1 MAIANIEI
9 VIESVTKAVG
19 NAGGGG
25 GGGGGGGPISLNCAL
40 PPGPVVV

>member
-25 GGGGGGGPISLNCAL
+25 GWATAPNLT
-40 PPGPVVV
+40 